1 MKVLFLAPQ
10 PFYQERG
17 TPIAIERLLKGLS
30 EHGDQVDVLTYHEGG
45 DVDYAGIKLHR
56 TTRALFIRNIR
67 PGFSWKKLLTNMFL
81 GVRAFRFVTRDRYE
95 LVHAV
100 EEAVFIALALK
111 LIFKI
116 PYVYDM
122 DSSLS
127 EQLVESRPF
136 LKPVAGLMR
145 WVEGLAVRNAK
156 AVVPVCDALV
166 QSIRPYNPQK
176 VMLLPDVS
184 LLGPTDAPVENLR
197 DTFGIKQT
205 LLMYVGNLESY
216 QGIDLLIESFALVRP
231 GVDADVVVIGGD
243 EASIAK
249 YRQKCAE
256 YNINDRVHFAGPRP
270 VEQLGAYLEQADV
283 LVSPR
288 IKGTNTPM
296 KIYSYLDSGKAV
308 LATNLATHTQVI
320 TPDVAM
326 LADPN
331 PAAFAA
337 QMRLLIEDEAL
348 RERLGVAG
356 RALIARNYTPAVFT
370 ERLNELYDW
379 LSDEI
384 HAGRAASDSTISK
397 AAI

>member
-17 TPIAIERLLKGLS
+17 TPIAVERLLKALS

-45 DVDYAGIKLHR
+45 DVDYPGIKLHR

-81 GVRAFRFVTRDRYE
+81 GVRAFRFLTRDRYE
-95 LVHAV
+95 VVHAV

-111 LIFKI
+111 LIFKT
-116 PYVYDM
+116 PYIYDM

-127 EQLVESRPF
+127 EQMVESRPY

-145 WVEGLAVRNAK
+145 WAESLAVRNAK

-166 QSIRPYNPQK
+166 QSIKPYNPEK
-176 VMLLPDVS
+176 VLLLPDVS
-184 LLGPTDAPVENLR
+184 LLEPSDAPVENLR
-197 DTFGIKQT
+197 TTFGIKRT
-205 LLMYVGNLESY
+205 MLMYVGNLEPY
-216 QGIDLLIESFALVRP
+216 QGIDLLIESFAIARRTVE
-231 GVDADVVVIGGD
+231 ADLVVIGGD
-243 EASIAK
+243 PASLAR
-249 YRQKCAE
+249 YRQKCVE
-256 YNINDRVHFAGPRP
+256 YNIADRVHFAGPRP
-270 VEQLGAYLEQADV
+270 VEHLGAYLEQADI

-296 KIYSYLDSGKAV
+296 KVYSYLDSGKAL
-308 LATNLATHTQVI
+308 LATRLATHTQVI

-326 LADPN
+326 LAEPN
-331 PAAFAA
+331 PEAFAE
-337 QMRLLIEDEAL
+337 QMCLLIADEAL

-356 RALIARNYTPAVFT
+356 RELIARNYTPAVFT

-379 LSDEI
+379 LADEI
-384 HAGRAASDSTISK
+384 HAGRRASDGTISK
-397 AAI
+397 VAI